1 MILILNVFFLLKL
14 KNFEM
19 RNFGF
24 CKYLFL
30 VVRITIC
37 RRVGVFFFNRFG
49 ILNKI
54 VIVYVIFFCNFLIVI
69 FGVRG

>member
-1 MILILNVFFLLKL
+1 MMLILNVFFLLKL

-19 RNFGF
+19 WNFGF

-30 VVRITIC
+30 VVRIMIC
-37 RRVGVFFFNRFG
+37 RRVGVFFFNCFG